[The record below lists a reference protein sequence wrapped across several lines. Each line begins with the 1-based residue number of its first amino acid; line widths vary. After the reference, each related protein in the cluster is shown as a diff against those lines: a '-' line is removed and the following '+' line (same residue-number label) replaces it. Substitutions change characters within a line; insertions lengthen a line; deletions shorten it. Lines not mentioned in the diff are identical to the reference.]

1 MTSFRLDGLLRVR
14 RFEEDRAA
22 AELAARTIEC
32 QEAEGRVVRAQHAL
46 ADQGL
51 SGRSDP
57 QEWGLAVAGRV
68 AATTA
73 LADAR
78 AARSGREAQQVA
90 ARGQW
95 SEARTRS
102 ASLGKLADEH
112 ARREAHEEARRE
124 QATLDEIAIRAVG
137 QHRQEES
144 A

>member
-32 QEAEGRVVRAQHAL
+32 QEADGRVVHAHHAL
-46 ADQGL
+46 ADHEL
-51 SGRSDP
+51 SGRSGP
-57 QEWGLAVAGRV
+57 QEWRLAVTSRM
-68 AATTA
+68 AATTT

-78 AARSGREAQQVA
+78 AARSDREGQQLA
-90 ARGQW
+90 ARGRW

-137 QHRQEES
+137 LRRQEES